1 MNTTNCIEITQA
13 AFRHLL
19 GGSETNIKATEVD
32 EREACRVCR
41 YYKTEFETNLF
52 TFESHLSG
60 TTQYYIQDFNV

>member
-19 GGSETNIKATEVD
+19 GEATVTEID